1 MKDSKQSDRAWPAS
15 KDDEGT
21 APAKTLGTDLRSS
34 GTNPDDIQLLDSIL
48 SVVKSEEEEKN
59 QLPALTATLGIWL
72 SPKGER
78 LFTLKGG
85 KM

>member
-21 APAKTLGTDLRSS
+21 APAKALETDLRSS

-59 QLPALTATLGIWL
+59 QLPALTATPGIWL